1 MWKRRPVRPSADCAY
16 CGKEFR
22 TATDDNRFCSQVCY
36 DTARASRIKKRCGIC
51 GRDFFTYRCY
61 DSRYKQCSREC
72 SEQRGRNG
80 TCLRCGK
87 TFRYSRT
94 ETRSYCSE
102 TCRRPPVIKQCQ
114 TCGGN
119 FRPTPSVANNRR
131 FCSFRCYRRFTG
143 ETSIEK
149 TTRHLLEQSGL
160 EFSPEFNINQRD
172 VFDFYVPSLNL
183 LIECDGDYWHS
194 RPNAKKR
201 DAIKNARA
209 RQAGY
214 DVVRFSESVILS
226 ESFPTELN
234 SALRLDVDPKTPTQI
249 GS

>member
-1 MWKRRPVRPSADCAY
+1 M
-16 CGKEFR
+16 
-22 TATDDNRFCSQVCY
+22 
-36 DTARASRIKKRCGIC
+36 
-51 GRDFFTYRCY
+51 
-61 DSRYKQCSREC
+61 
-72 SEQRGRNG
+72 
-80 TCLRCGK
+80 
-87 TFRYSRT
+87 
-94 ETRSYCSE
+94 
-102 TCRRPPVIKQCQ
+102 
-114 TCGGN
+114 
-119 FRPTPSVANNRR
+119 
-131 FCSFRCYRRFTG
+131 
-143 ETSIEK
+143 
-149 TTRHLLEQSGL
+149 
-160 EFSPEFNINQRD
+160 
-172 VFDFYVPSLNL
+172 FDFYVPSLNL